1 MLHCVTFMAPSKVFL
16 VTFLN
21 KVVVR
26 KGCCVT
32 SCYLYSSS
40 ELSWLPNCWLTA
52 EYYTFPFYGVR
63 SSMGMGEVHE
73 FLRPFRE
80 ILLFIH
86 PELLLFKVNYI
97 CKMFSSL

>member
-1 MLHCVTFMAPSKVFL
+1 
-16 VTFLN
+16 
-21 KVVVR
+21 
-26 KGCCVT
+26 
-32 SCYLYSSS
+32 
-40 ELSWLPNCWLTA
+40 
-52 EYYTFPFYGVR
+52 
-63 SSMGMGEVHE
+63 MGEVHE